1 MKLIFLRHG
10 IAEDKKNSDTDMD
23 DSLREL
29 KKHGRSETKMMV
41 KAFKDIFKDV
51 DVVYTSPMTRA
62 AQTAEVILKY
72 FPKKQFEIM
81 DTLDSS
87 AAVEDFIHQARRL
100 DFKAT
105 YCFVGHEPH
114 LSTSIARILG
124 GREGSIQLEKSGVA
138 ILEGES
144 FNSLKLSL
152 LISPESLRDC

>member
-29 KKHGRSETKMMV
+29 KKDGRSETKTMV
-41 KAFKDIFKDV
+41 KTFKDLFKEV
-51 DVVYTSPMTRA
+51 DIVYTSPMTRA

-81 DTLDSS
+81 PTLDSS
-87 AAVEDFIHQARRL
+87 SAVEDFINEARKL

-114 LSTSIARILG
+114 MSTSIARILG
-124 GREGSIQLEKSGVA
+124 SKDDSIQLEKSGVA
-138 ILEGES
+138 VLEGES
-144 FNSLKLSL
+144 FSTLKLSML
-152 LISPESLRDC
+152 VAPQSLWV